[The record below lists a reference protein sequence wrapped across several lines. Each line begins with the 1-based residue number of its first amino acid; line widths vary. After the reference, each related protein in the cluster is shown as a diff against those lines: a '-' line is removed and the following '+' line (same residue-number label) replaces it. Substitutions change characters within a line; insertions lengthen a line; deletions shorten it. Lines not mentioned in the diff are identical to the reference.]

1 MQKRNNIYLLIS
13 LLGMTVFLIMM
24 LLFKNFDTTEAID
37 KNLFKVA
44 DQTKIDRVVLQRNN
58 ELVELHFDGAKWMV
72 NNSFEAD
79 RQLIQ
84 VFFATILQT
93 EPKRPVAQRL
103 IDSVNQQISSTGVQ
117 VKLFEGDMLMKDFS
131 VAGNDR
137 KTETY
142 YKLAGDPSPYMATI
156 PGYRVYVA
164 AIFELPAYEWREKRI
179 FNFKWE
185 NFKQLKV
192 SFTENKK
199 EDFSISFQGKFF
211 GLDGMPTA
219 DTTRLND
226 YLDAV
231 SLVQA
236 VRYLPKGTSAVY
248 DSQLS
253 GAPSYTIQATD
264 IANRTYVLDVYP
276 SILGESAILGKVNG
290 DQPLLMRKEDADKI
304 GRARSYFV
312 R

>member
-1 MQKRNNIYLLIS
+1 MPKRNIYLLGS
-13 LLGMTVFLIMM
+13 LMGLLAFLTVMV
-24 LLFKNFDTTEAID
+24 LFENFDNTVSID
-37 KNLFKVA
+37 KDLFKVA
-44 DQTKIDRVVLQRNN
+44 DQTKIDRVVLQRNA
-58 ELVELHFDGAKWMV
+58 EQTELHFDGTRWMV

-103 IDSVNQQISSTGVQ
+103 IDSVNQQIISTGVQ
-117 VKLFEGDMLMKDFS
+117 VKLFEGEVLMKDFS

-142 YKLAGDPSPYMATI
+142 YQLAGDPAPYIATI
-156 PGYRVYVA
+156 PGYRVYVG
-164 AIFELPAYEWREKRI
+164 AIFELPSYEWREKRI
-179 FNFKWE
+179 FNFRWE

-192 SFTENKK
+192 SFAGNKK

-211 GLDGMPTA
+211 GLDGNPAA

-236 VRYLPKGTSAVY
+236 MRYLPKGGSTVY
-248 DSQLS
+248 DSLLT
-253 GAPSYTIQATD
+253 GAPSYTIQAID

-276 SILGESAILGKVNG
+276 PIRGESAILAKVNG
-290 DQPLLMRKEDADKI
+290 DQPLLMRKEEAEKI
-304 GRARSYFV
+304 SRSRSYFV